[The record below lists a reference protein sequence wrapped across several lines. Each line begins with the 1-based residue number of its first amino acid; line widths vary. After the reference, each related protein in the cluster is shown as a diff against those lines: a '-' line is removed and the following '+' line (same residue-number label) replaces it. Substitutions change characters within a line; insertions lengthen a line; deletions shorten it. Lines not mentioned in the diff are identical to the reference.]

1 MDHPVGQAVDEG
13 QTLDS
18 IRVFKQ
24 MAFNHPLAR
33 GKVDPAFRAAMMHK
47 KVDWTHPGR

>member
-1 MDHPVGQAVDEG
+1 MSVGKEMEKSEALVNMQ
-13 QTLDS
+13 
-18 IRVFKQ
+18 IFKQ

-33 GKVDPAFRAAMMHK
+33 GKVDPAFRAAMMHH